1 MSGFLQRPMFSR
13 SASGLEVALLIVMT
27 FGSARA
33 QTPTGT
39 IAGSLSDQSGAAV
52 AGAAI
57 SVTNLGTGQA
67 RSAPTSAEGRYA
79 VEALLPASYQVVVEV
94 SGFKRLVRLVN
105 VEAGT
110 TTTVELKLEVGEVSE
125 VTTAVGATPLLHH
138 DHHQVGGVVGR
149 AQIEGLPLNGR
160 NFLELARLE
169 PGVTGPGRQTGGR
182 MFVASLGAGLNFIPR
197 VGHTRVTVD
206 GANITTPGT
215 AGVLF
220 NVSQEAVQEFQIAT
234 VNFDASTSMTTNGAI
249 NIVTRSGSND
259 IRGAGFYFYRDHH
272 LAAYPALR
280 RDPDNPD
287 PFFRQAQFGSY
298 AGAPLRKDH
307 VFVFA
312 SYERSNQRGVRSVQ
326 PRSEEFE
333 WLGDIF
339 PSPSTGNL
347 FSARADVRLSR
358 NHTAF
363 ARYTHDGSRV
373 FDGVNLP
380 SGWTRGT
387 NRAAQ
392 SIAALTSVLSPR
404 AINEIR
410 FSYFST
416 RGRQDPPTREDCP
429 GCFGL
434 VEPRILVGK
443 EIAFGNVLTAGS
455 GDNHR
460 YQLTESVVW
469 QTGTHRV
476 RFGVDWEHASS
487 TLYTLNREPALITLW
502 SPQEVRQRNPSIPL
516 PPSFTDGGRLSPAS
530 PAKLRNGRRP
540 GGSAPTRIP
549 IGPRARSPASPCQR
563 HLDPGLPLDDERRPG
578 VVVRAQRAEPRPV
591 EAGAARSHPGTGR
604 PAPSAGSDPQHFPHS
619 GICLDGNPRR
629 QDRRARRRRPLL
641 RSGGQH
647 QRAQP
652 GQRAARAVAAGYWP
666 PDRQARQ
673 PRLERPPVRLPPA
686 DGIHRRTTARD
697 PPRDS
702 RRPRSVDRPREP

>member
-1 MSGFLQRPMFSR
+1 MSGFQQRPMFSR

-39 IAGSLSDQSGAAV
+39 IAGSLADQAGAAV

-57 SVTNLGTGQA
+57 SVTNLATGQA
-67 RSAPTSAEGRYA
+67 RSALTSAEGRYA

-110 TTTVELKLEVGEVSE
+110 TTTVDLKLEVGEVSE

-272 LAAYPALR
+272 LAAYPGLR

-307 VFVFA
+307 AFVFA

-373 FDGVNLP
+373 FDGRQSAVRLDSQHE
-380 SGWTRGT
+380 SGGSEHRDADE
-387 NRAAQ
+387 RAF
-392 SIAALTSVLSPR
+392 AARHQPDS
-404 AINEIR
+404 
-410 FSYFST
+410 
-416 RGRQDPPTREDCP
+416 
-429 GCFGL
+429 
-434 VEPRILVGK
+434 ILVLLDQGPP
-443 EIAFGNVLTAGS
+443 GS
-455 GDNHR
+455 SD
-460 YQLTESVVW
+460 
-469 QTGTHRV
+469 
-476 RFGVDWEHASS
+476 
-487 TLYTLNREPALITLW
+487 
-502 SPQEVRQRNPSIPL
+502 
-516 PPSFTDGGRLSPAS
+516 
-530 PAKLRNGRRP
+530 P
-540 GGSAPTRIP
+540 GGLSRLFW
-549 IGPRARSPASPCQR
+549 PR
-563 HLDPGLPLDDERRPG
+563 
-578 VVVRAQRAEPRPV
+578 RA
-591 EAGAARSHPGTGR
+591 T
-604 PAPSAGSDPQHFPHS
+604 D
-619 GICLDGNPRR
+619 PRR
-629 QDRRARRRRPLL
+629 Q
-641 RSGGQH
+641 
-647 QRAQP
+647 
-652 GQRAARAVAAGYWP
+652 
-666 PDRQARQ
+666 
-673 PRLERPPVRLPPA
+673 
-686 DGIHRRTTARD
+686 
-697 PPRDS
+697 
-702 RRPRSVDRPREP
+702 